1 MSTPE
6 LHARFRQLH
15 ASGCFVIP
23 NPWDFGSAVLL
34 EQLGFRAL
42 ALERVRAAHGA
53 SHLLQEWV
61 WRVRSALEPD
71 RWV

>member
-15 ASGCFVIP
+15 ALGCFVIP
-23 NPWDFGSAVLL
+23 NLWDLGSAVLL
-34 EQLGFRAL
+34 ELLGFPAL

-53 SHLLQEWV
+53 SNLLQQWV
-61 WRVRSALEPD
+61 WQVRSALEPG
-71 RWV
+71 RSV